1 VSKSA
6 FIDDRTLDT
15 EDVKQLEAA
24 ISEVV
29 KMDNLMGHT
38 TNVDKSKVLATT
50 RRTRRQ
56 AGQMAIGGLKLNLVH
71 DFKLLGHRCVA
82 AHRFIIQDADEAAIE
97 ARIRV
102 KRTATLPLDYS
113 NKLKVLKTSPIKVFT
128 AATQWGRAKM
138 SNIHSLTSEILQVL
152 WGKTRKA
159 RAKEVVFGLLHDAT
173 DFHPRSAMIW
183 NTITNARRMMKKD
196 DSILQHAKLICQ
208 IREDRAKKDQQ
219 EKVLPKTRLCTK
231 TTEAEVVK
239 KNRERDEIQ
248 VTQCGYAKAE
258 PKRAT
263 GCTSHT
269 GTAKAEPNRLEI
281 PEASSNNTNMQ
292 AMQGQTRD
300 LFAPYYH
307 PEAASSDGKE
317 RENW

>member
-1 VSKSA
+1 MEGGVRSVVPEVGPVARRMAPGRNTWSKVRARVSQLGMARSGKNRASHAGGKDRAAATLDYTKFFDRFDPEFYMKMLKAMGYPKGLANMQIDMYKNFIRHIKIAGTYGDPILSECGMGQGCCLSLIAANATVAIEFKMLQHKTPKVNKSA

-29 KMDNLMGHT
+29 KMDKLMGHT

-113 NKLKVLKTSPIKVFT
+113 NKLKVLK
-128 AATQWGRAKM
+128 
-138 SNIHSLTSEILQVL
+138 
-152 WGKTRKA
+152 
-159 RAKEVVFGLLHDAT
+159 LH
-173 DFHPRSAMIW
+173 P
-183 NTITNARRMMKKD
+183 
-196 DSILQHAKLICQ
+196 
-208 IREDRAKKDQQ
+208 
-219 EKVLPKTRLCTK
+219 
-231 TTEAEVVK
+231 
-239 KNRERDEIQ
+239 
-248 VTQCGYAKAE
+248 
-258 PKRAT
+258 
-263 GCTSHT
+263 
-269 GTAKAEPNRLEI
+269 
-281 PEASSNNTNMQ
+281 
-292 AMQGQTRD
+292 
-300 LFAPYYH
+300 
-307 PEAASSDGKE
+307 
-317 RENW
+317 